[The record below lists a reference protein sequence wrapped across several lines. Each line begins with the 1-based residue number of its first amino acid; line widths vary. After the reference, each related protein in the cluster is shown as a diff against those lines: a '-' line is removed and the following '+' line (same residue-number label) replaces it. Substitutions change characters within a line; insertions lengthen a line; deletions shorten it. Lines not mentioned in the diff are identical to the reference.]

1 MINALIILVAGITTG
16 FQQEPPPTSSGEAK
30 EPVVTAVESR
40 DQEEKHRK
48 DLEGDIRLG
57 REYSAEIDKELKPSE
72 DVAAIERVRRI
83 GNELAAIA
91 IKDQVSVRWGDP
103 RLNPFPYEFRVVQGK
118 DVNAFSLPGG
128 IIYVYEGLLKYVESD
143 DELAGVLAHE
153 ISHAAFR
160 HIATLRREQSKLDVF
175 TIPLILL
182 GLFKGGDAGTGALM
196 AGTLLNQAMGSGW
209 SVKAEESADYGGLQY
224 MLKSRYNPVGSLTF
238 MERLA
243 YDDRKGPQY
252 EMGIYRT
259 HPPSRERAETLT
271 EELRSTGI
279 PIQRSKVTTSFKSTV
294 KPGDNGVVQLWFG
307 QILIH
312 EFGGSDA
319 LTRADGAAGRLD
331 ALMDEVPKLFEVEL
345 KTGNRVFGKNLEL
358 FVVAQE
364 DADAQKGTLKSAEQR
379 AIEGIKRAIY
389 DLSYRIWDFR

>member
-1 MINALIILVAGITTG
+1 MIAGLSGGVPQEVPPATPG
-16 FQQEPPPTSSGEAK
+16 EKQEPAVSSIE
-30 EPVVTAVESR
+30 VR

-48 DLEGDIRLG
+48 DIEADIRLG
-57 REYSAEIDKELKPSE
+57 REYSVEIDKELKPS
-72 DVAAIERVRRI
+72 DDQVAIERVRKI

-91 IKDQVSVRWGDP
+91 IKDQVNVSWGDP

-160 HIATLRREQSKLDVF
+160 HIATLRREQSKLDIF

-182 GLFKGGDAGTGALM
+182 GLFKGGDTGTGALM

-209 SVKAEESADYGGLQY
+209 SVRAERAADYGGLQY

-259 HPPSRERAETLT
+259 HPPSRERAETLID
-271 EELRSTGI
+271 ELKSAGI

-294 KPGDNGVVQLWFG
+294 KPGDNGTVQLWFG

-319 LTRADGAAGRLD
+319 LTRADGAVGRLD

-345 KTGNRVFGKNLEL
+345 RSGNRIIGKNQEL
-358 FVVAQE
+358 FVVVQE
-364 DADAQKGTLKSAEQR
+364 DADAQKGTLRSAEQR
-379 AIEGIKRAIY
+379 ALEGIKRAIY